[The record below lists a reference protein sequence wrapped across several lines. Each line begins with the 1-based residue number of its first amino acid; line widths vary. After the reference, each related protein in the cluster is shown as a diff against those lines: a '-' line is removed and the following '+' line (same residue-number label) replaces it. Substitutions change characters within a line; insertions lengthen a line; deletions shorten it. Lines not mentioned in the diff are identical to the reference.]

1 MKLSIIDASKEK
13 DTLDVV
19 GGSAHDKTQERFSDS
34 WLYENNCYAL

>member
-1 MKLSIIDASKEK
+1 MKLSIIDARK